1 MLQVFRVP
9 VTLHAFRARAP
20 LRISFAGGGTDV
32 SPYAEEHGGAVLSA
46 TINRFA
52 SATVR
57 VVDTG
62 RISITSI
69 DYDRTVEYGL
79 TAPAIA
85 DAQLA
90 LAQGIVDYF
99 RDTHHIDKA
108 CGGLEIS
115 LHNDAPPGSG
125 LGSSSGI
132 AVALIGALS
141 AVMHLTVDNYALAQL
156 AYTIEREQVGIKGGR
171 QDQYASVFGGLNFI
185 EFRKTIAVVHPIRLW
200 PEILNELQYS
210 LVFAYIGGQRFSGD
224 LIERQ
229 IENLRINDAGT
240 LQALKEQALIAYE
253 MKDALLTRQIDKF
266 GQLLHDAWSIKKR
279 VSTGITNDR
288 INNIYDTVV
297 EAGAIGGKISGAGGG
312 GFMMFFCDP
321 ANRFRVQNAIR
332 EAGCEPVDLQFVQDG
347 LTVWPIR
354 R

>member
-1 MLQVFRVP
+1 MLQVVR
-9 VTLHAFRARAP
+9 TRQGLQAFRARAP
-20 LRISFAGGGTDV
+20 LRISFGGGGTDV
-32 SPYAEEHGGAVLSA
+32 SPFTEQHGGAVLSA

-57 VVDTG
+57 IVDSG

-69 DYDRTVEYGL
+69 DYDRTIEYGL
-79 TAPAIA
+79 TAPAIV

-90 LAQGIVDYF
+90 LAQGIVEHF
-99 RDTHHIDKA
+99 RKTYRIETA
-108 CGGLEIS
+108 CDGLEIS

-125 LGSSSGI
+125 LGSSSGV

-141 AVMHLTVDNYALAQL
+141 AVLSMTLDSYDLAQM
-156 AYTIEREQVGIKGGR
+156 AYTVEREQVGIKGGR
-171 QDQYASVFGGLNFI
+171 QDQYASAFGGLNFI
-185 EFRKTIAVVHPIRLW
+185 EFRSNLAVVHPIRLS

-229 IENLRINDAGT
+229 IENVLANDSST
-240 LQALKEQALIAYE
+240 LQALKDQARIAYQ
-253 MKDALLTRQIDKF
+253 MKDALLTRQINEF
-266 GQLLHDAWSIKKR
+266 GKLLHEAWSIKKR
-279 VSTGITNDR
+279 VSSGITNDR
-288 INNIYDTVV
+288 INEIYEKVR
-297 EAGAIGGKISGAGGG
+297 EAGAVGGKISGAGGG

-321 ANRFRVQNAIR
+321 ADRFRVQNAIR
-332 EAGCEPVDLQFVQDG
+332 TAGCDPVDLQFVQDG
-347 LTVWPIR
+347 LAVWPIR

>member
-9 VTLHAFRARAP
+9 VTLQAFRARAP

-99 RDTHHIDKA
+99 RDTHHIDEA
-108 CGGLEIS
+108 CAGLEIS

-125 LGSSSGI
+125 LG
-132 AVALIGALS
+132 
-141 AVMHLTVDNYALAQL
+141 
-156 AYTIEREQVGIKGGR
+156 
-171 QDQYASVFGGLNFI
+171 
-185 EFRKTIAVVHPIRLW
+185 
-200 PEILNELQYS
+200 
-210 LVFAYIGGQRFSGD
+210 
-224 LIERQ
+224 
-229 IENLRINDAGT
+229 
-240 LQALKEQALIAYE
+240 
-253 MKDALLTRQIDKF
+253 
-266 GQLLHDAWSIKKR
+266 
-279 VSTGITNDR
+279 
-288 INNIYDTVV
+288 
-297 EAGAIGGKISGAGGG
+297 
-312 GFMMFFCDP
+312 
-321 ANRFRVQNAIR
+321 
-332 EAGCEPVDLQFVQDG
+332 
-347 LTVWPIR
+347 
-354 R
+354 